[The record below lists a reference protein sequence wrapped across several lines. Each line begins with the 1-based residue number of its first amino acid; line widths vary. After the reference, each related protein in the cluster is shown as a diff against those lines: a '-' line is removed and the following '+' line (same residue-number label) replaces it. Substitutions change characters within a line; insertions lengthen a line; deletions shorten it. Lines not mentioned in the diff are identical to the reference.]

1 MISFFELWVSYKFLF
16 PQTKEKFF
24 SIITFISF
32 AGIALGVATLIIVM
46 SVMNG
51 FREELTSKILGVN
64 GHLKIQPLNGLEIK
78 NVVALESRIE
88 KKINTIKT
96 HKVLIGQGLLN
107 YSTYSTGVIMKGVES
122 QYFQDRKIFNQSL
135 DSETLELFSNN
146 EGILVGEKLRKK
158 LNIKVGDRLN
168 ILSPDNV
175 ETILGNFPRSASF
188 KIIGFFSIGMY
199 EYDSSLIYF
208 PIGLIKKFL
217 NSKNEIDFLE
227 LYVDDFDRISFYKK
241 EIKSIIPSFLR
252 VIDWRELN
260 PSLFNALEVERN
272 VMFLILFLII
282 LVAAFNLVSSMI
294 ILVSTK
300 SRDIGVLRTLG
311 VSKNQLLKIFIIN
324 GFFIGLCGT
333 VLGFLLGIIFCMNIN
348 DIKQMLEYFLNF
360 ELFSEEIYFFTKLPV
375 IIDFVQIYKILI
387 ISLFLSFVATIY
399 PSLKASRVEP
409 INLIKWD

>member
-32 AGIALGVATLIIVM
+32 AGISLGVATLIIVM

-64 GHLKIQPLNGLEIK
+64 GHLKIQPLNGLQIK
-78 NVVALESRIE
+78 NTATLKSNIE
-88 KKINTIKT
+88 NKMKSLKT
-96 HKVLIGQGLLN
+96 HKVLMGQGLLN
-107 YSTYSTGVIMKGVES
+107 YSTYSKGVIMKGVES
-122 QYFQDRKIFNQSL
+122 EYFQDRKIFNQSL
-135 DSETLELFSNN
+135 DTETVKSFSKNK
-146 EGILVGEKLRKK
+146 GILVGEKLKKK
-158 LNIKVGDRLN
+158 LNIKIGDRLN
-168 ILSPDNV
+168 IISPDNV
-175 ETILGNFPRSASF
+175 ETILGSFPRSASF
-188 KIIGFFSIGMY
+188 KVIGFFSVGMY
-199 EYDSSLIYF
+199 EYDSSLIFF
-208 PIGLIKKFL
+208 PIELMKNFL
-217 NSKNEIDFLE
+217 DSKDEIDFLE
-227 LYVDDFDRISFYKK
+227 IYIDDFDRISFYKK
-241 EIKSIIPSFLR
+241 ELKGSLPVSLR

-311 VSKNQLLKIFIIN
+311 VGKNQLLKIFIIN

-333 VLGFLLGIIFCMNIN
+333 ILGFILGIIFCMNIN
-348 DIKQMLEYFLNF
+348 DIKQMLEYLLNF

-375 IIDFVQIYKILI
+375 IIDFVQISKILI
-387 ISLFLSFVATIY
+387 LSLFLSFIATIY
-399 PSLKASRVEP
+399 PSIKASRVEP

>member
-32 AGIALGVATLIIVM
+32 AGISLGVATLIIVM

-64 GHLKIQPLNGLEIK
+64 GHLKIQPLNGLQIK
-78 NVVALESRIE
+78 NTATLKSNIE
-88 KKINTIKT
+88 NKMKSVKT
-96 HKVLIGQGLLN
+96 HKVLMGQGLLN
-107 YSTYSTGVIMKGVES
+107 YSTYSKGVIMKGVES
-122 QYFQDRKIFNQSL
+122 EYFQDRKIFNKSL
-135 DSETLELFSNN
+135 DTETVKSFSKNK
-146 EGILVGEKLRKK
+146 GILVGEKLKKK
-158 LNIKVGDRLN
+158 LNIKIGDRLN

-175 ETILGNFPRSASF
+175 ETILGSFPRSASF
-188 KIIGFFSIGMY
+188 KVIGFFSVGMY
-199 EYDSSLIYF
+199 EYDSSLIFF
-208 PIGLIKKFL
+208 PIELMKNFL
-217 NSKNEIDFLE
+217 DSKDEIDFLE
-227 LYVDDFDRISFYKK
+227 IYIDDFDRISFYKK
-241 EIKSIIPSFLR
+241 ELKGSLPVSLR

-311 VSKNQLLKIFIIN
+311 VGKNQLLKIFIIN

-333 VLGFLLGIIFCMNIN
+333 ILGFILGIIFCMNIN
-348 DIKQMLEYFLNF
+348 DIKQMLEYLLNF

-375 IIDFVQIYKILI
+375 IIDFVQISKILI
-387 ISLFLSFVATIY
+387 LSLFLSFIATIY
-399 PSLKASRVEP
+399 PSIKASRVEP

>member
-208 PIGLIKKFL
+208 PIELIKKFL

-311 VSKNQLLKIFIIN
+311 VGKNQLLKIFIIN

-333 VLGFLLGIIFCMNIN
+333 ILGFILGIIFCLNIN
-348 DIKQMLEYFLNF
+348 DVKQMLEYLLDF

-375 IIDFVQIYKILI
+375 IIDFFQISKILI

-399 PSLKASRVEP
+399 PSVKASRVEP

>member
-64 GHLKIQPLNGLEIK
+64 GHLKIQPLNGLKIK
-78 NVVALESRIE
+78 NVVALKSNIE

-96 HKVLIGQGLLN
+96 HKVLMGQGLLN
-107 YSTYSTGVIMKGVES
+107 YSTYSTGIIMKGVES

-135 DSETLELFSNN
+135 DYETLKLFSNN
-146 EGILVGEKLRKK
+146 EGILIGEKLRKK

-175 ETILGNFPRSASF
+175 ETILGSFPRSASF
-188 KIIGFFSIGMY
+188 KVIGFFSIGMY

-208 PIGLIKKFL
+208 PIELIKKFL
-217 NSKNEIDFLE
+217 NSKNESDFLE
-227 LYVDDFDRISFYKK
+227 IYVDDFDRISFYKN
-241 EIKSIIPSFLR
+241 EIKSTIPSFLR

-311 VSKNQLLKIFIIN
+311 VGKNQLLKIFIIN

-333 VLGFLLGIIFCMNIN
+333 ILGFILGIIFCMNIN
-348 DIKQMLEYFLNF
+348 DIKQILEYFLNF
-360 ELFSEEIYFFTKLPV
+360 ELFSEEIYFFTKLPI
-375 IIDFVQIYKILI
+375 IIDFVQISKILI
-387 ISLFLSFVATIY
+387 TSLFLSFIATIY
-399 PSLKASRVEP
+399 PSIKASRVEP

>member
-32 AGIALGVATLIIVM
+32 AGISLGVATLIIVM

-64 GHLKIQPLNGLEIK
+64 GHLKIQPLNGLQIK
-78 NVVALESRIE
+78 NTSTLKSNIE
-88 KKINTIKT
+88 NKLKSLKT
-96 HKVLIGQGLLN
+96 HKVLMGQGLLN
-107 YSTYSTGVIMKGVES
+107 YSTYSKGVIMKGVES
-122 QYFQDRKIFNQSL
+122 EYFQDRKIFNQSL
-135 DSETLELFSNN
+135 DTETVKSFSKNK
-146 EGILVGEKLRKK
+146 GILVGEKLKKK
-158 LNIKVGDRLN
+158 LNIKIGDRLN

-175 ETILGNFPRSASF
+175 ETILGSFPRSASF
-188 KIIGFFSIGMY
+188 KVIGFFSVGMY
-199 EYDSSLIYF
+199 EYDSSLIFF
-208 PIGLIKKFL
+208 PIELMKNFL
-217 NSKNEIDFLE
+217 DSKDEIDFLE
-227 LYVDDFDRISFYKK
+227 IYIDDFDRISFYKK
-241 EIKSIIPSFLR
+241 ELQGSLPVSLR

-311 VSKNQLLKIFIIN
+311 VGKNQLLKIFIIN

-333 VLGFLLGIIFCMNIN
+333 ILGFILGIIFCMNIN
-348 DIKQMLEYFLNF
+348 DIKQMLEYLLNF

-375 IIDFVQIYKILI
+375 IIDFVQISKILI
-387 ISLFLSFVATIY
+387 LSLFLSFIATIY
-399 PSLKASRVEP
+399 PSIKASRVEP

>member
-1 MISFFELWVSYKFLF
+1 
-16 PQTKEKFF
+16 
-24 SIITFISF
+24 
-32 AGIALGVATLIIVM
+32 
-46 SVMNG
+46 
-51 FREELTSKILGVN
+51 
-64 GHLKIQPLNGLEIK
+64 
-78 NVVALESRIE
+78 
-88 KKINTIKT
+88 
-96 HKVLIGQGLLN
+96 
-107 YSTYSTGVIMKGVES
+107 MKGVES
-122 QYFQDRKIFNQSL
+122 KYFQDRKIFDKSL
-135 DSETLELFSNN
+135 DSETLDLFSNN
-146 EGILVGEKLRKK
+146 KGILVGEKLRKK

-188 KIIGFFSIGMY
+188 EIIGFFSIGMY

-208 PIGLIKKFL
+208 PIELIKKFL

-241 EIKSIIPSFLR
+241 EIKSITPSFLR

-311 VSKNQLLKIFIIN
+311 VGKNQLLKIFIIN

-333 VLGFLLGIIFCMNIN
+333 ILGFILGIIFCLNIN
-348 DIKQMLEYFLNF
+348 DVKQMLEYLLNF

-375 IIDFVQIYKILI
+375 IIDLVQISKILM

-399 PSLKASRVEP
+399 PSVKASRVEP
-409 INLIKWD
+409 INLIKWN

>member
-64 GHLKIQPLNGLEIK
+64 GHLKIQPMNGLEIK
-78 NVVALESRIE
+78 NAVTLEAKIE
-88 KKINTIKT
+88 KKITNIKT
-96 HKVLIGQGLLN
+96 HKVLMGQGLLN

-122 QYFQDRKIFNQSL
+122 KYFQDRKIFDKSL
-135 DSETLELFSNN
+135 DSETLDLFSNN
-146 EGILVGEKLRKK
+146 KGILVGEKLRKK

-188 KIIGFFSIGMY
+188 EIIGFFSVGMY

-208 PIGLIKKFL
+208 PIELIKKFL

-241 EIKSIIPSFLR
+241 EIKSITPSFLR

-311 VSKNQLLKIFIIN
+311 VGKNQLLKIFIIN

-333 VLGFLLGIIFCMNIN
+333 ILGFILGIIFCLNIN
-348 DIKQMLEYFLNF
+348 DVKQMLEYLLNF

-375 IIDFVQIYKILI
+375 IIDLVQISKILM

-399 PSLKASRVEP
+399 PSVKASRVEP
-409 INLIKWD
+409 INLIKWN